1 MVGIYEIIINGKS
14 YVGQSNRIEKRL
26 HIHLRAL
33 RNKKHKNRKLQNA
46 FNVHDVVYTNVLETF
61 EVVDKKLMYERE
73 TFWVSQ
79 KNAYRDG
86 YNRRMPEKRWNI
98 EVMTESRRKKL
109 SESAKARGRTVGLW
123 SSDEAKHF
131 RMLWKSG
138 VSIKQICEE
147 YEIKR
152 HQVSSIL
159 NMKSYTEPEAIP
171 EGYIEWFEEIKE
183 ARARGERPTKRG
195 WKHSDEFKEKFRKAV
210 SKPNHHQRKLS
221 DEQVQEILDKL
232 AKGEKNGHLAR
243 EYNVSPQLISKI
255 KRNNGR

>member
-1 MVGIYEIIINGKS
+1 MIGIYELIIDGKS
-14 YVGQSNRIEKRL
+14 YVGQSIQLEKRL
-26 HIHLRAL
+26 QVHLRDL
-33 RNKKHKNRKLQNA
+33 HNQKHYNRKLQNA
-46 FNVHDVVYTNVLETF
+46 FNTHKNVDTNILETF
-61 EVVDKKLMYERE
+61 ETVDKKLMYEKE
-73 TFWVSQ
+73 TFWVRQ
-79 KNAYRDG
+79 RNAYRNG
-86 YNRRMPEKRWNI
+86 YNQRMPEQRWNM
-98 EVMTESRRKKL
+98 EVMTESRRKKQ
-109 SESAKARGRTVGLW
+109 SEAAKARGRTRGNW

-131 RMLWKSG
+131 RSMWKSG
-138 VSIKQICEE
+138 ISIKQICEE
-147 YEIKR
+147 YELKR

-221 DEQVQEILDKL
+221 DEQVQEVLDRL